1 MKHLL
6 LPLLFCCLSLQAQQF
21 PMLVVI
27 EGDTLIAMT
36 VDQARIV
43 NAMEVETRKYRQL
56 SDEFKS
62 ISRMQAVS
70 LIRVESV
77 VELLR
82 QENAL
87 REGLQGKCDGV
98 IQDLTKH
105 LHKTEKKLKRQMFWR
120 NLLITVVTGEALLL
134 ILTWD

>member
-1 MKHLL
+1 
-6 LPLLFCCLSLQAQQF
+6 
-21 PMLVVI
+21 MLVVI

-56 SDEFKS
+56 ADEFKS

-70 LIRVESV
+70 LVRVESV

-120 NLLITVVTGEALLL
+120 NVLVTVVAVETVVLVL
-134 ILTWD
+134 IAG

>member
-1 MKHLL
+1 MRTLILL
-6 LPLLFCCLSLQAQQF
+6 LFSLSLQAQQF

-56 SDEFKS
+56 ADEFKS

-70 LIRVESV
+70 LVRVESV

-105 LHKTEKKLKRQMFWR
+105 LHKTEKKLRRQMFWR

>member
-1 MKHLL
+1 MRTLII
-6 LPLLFCCLSLQAQQF
+6 LLFSLSLQAQQF

-56 SDEFKS
+56 ADEFKS

-70 LIRVESV
+70 LVRVESV

-105 LHKTEKKLKRQMFWR
+105 LHKTERKLKRQMFWR
-120 NLLITVVTGEALLL
+120 NVLVTVVAVETV
-134 ILTWD
+134 ILMLTLD

>member
-1 MKHLL
+1 
-6 LPLLFCCLSLQAQQF
+6 
-21 PMLVVI
+21 MLVVI

-56 SDEFKS
+56 SNEFKS
-62 ISRMQAVS
+62 IANMQAVS
-70 LIRVESV
+70 LVRVESV
-77 VELLR
+77 VELLW

-87 REGLQGKCDGV
+87 REGLQGSCDAV

-105 LHKTEKKLKRQMFWR
+105 LNKTEKKLKRQVFWR
-120 NLLITVVTGEALLL
+120 NVLVSVVAVETVVLVLSL
-134 ILTWD
+134 D